1 MTLREM
7 TTEKAYENY
16 MKNGMRIVIDNGI
29 LKGILRD

>member
-16 MKNGMRIVIDNGI
+16 MTNGMRIVVDNGI
-29 LKGILRD
+29 LRGIVRD